1 MFYNW
6 IEVLQMIPEKYA
18 NETDYRKIPREY
30 LNPNIPQGR
39 GMKKWLSMAT
49 IPEQYERLEQYIQ
62 DQNKIEK
69 PLLSEDQIEN
79 INDTLASKMIDNTLA
94 KIQYFANGYIKS
106 VEGIIHKVDTL
117 DSVLYIYTDDVLM
130 PVKLTDIYNI
140 E

>member
-1 MFYNW
+1 
-6 IEVLQMIPEKYA
+6 MIPEKYA

-106 VEGIIHKVDTL
+106 VQGIIHKVDTL

>member
-1 MFYNW
+1 
-6 IEVLQMIPEKYA
+6 MIPEKYA
-18 NETDYRKIPREY
+18 NETDYRKIPRKY

-39 GMKKWLSMAT
+39 GMKKWLPMAT

-62 DQNKIEK
+62 GQNKIEK
-69 PLLSEDQIEN
+69 PLLSEDQIKN

-106 VEGIIHKVDTL
+106 VQGIIHKVDTL

>member
-1 MFYNW
+1 
-6 IEVLQMIPEKYA
+6 MIPEKYA
-18 NETDYRKIPREY
+18 NETDYRKIPRKY

-39 GMKKWLSMAT
+39 GMKKWLPMAT

-62 DQNKIEK
+62 GQNKIEK

-94 KIQYFANGYIKS
+94 KVQYFANGYIKS
-106 VEGIIHKVDTL
+106 VQGIIHKVDTL

>member
-1 MFYNW
+1 
-6 IEVLQMIPEKYA
+6 MIPEKYA
-18 NETDYRKIPREY
+18 NETDYRKIPRKY

-39 GMKKWLSMAT
+39 GMKKWLPMAT

-62 DQNKIEK
+62 GQNKIEK

-106 VEGIIHKVDTL
+106 VQGIIHKVDTL

>member
-1 MFYNW
+1 
-6 IEVLQMIPEKYA
+6 MIPEKYA

-39 GMKKWLSMAT
+39 GMKKWLPMAT

-69 PLLSEDQIEN
+69 PLLSVDQIEN

-106 VEGIIHKVDTL
+106 VQGIIHKVDTL
-117 DSVLYIYTDDVLM
+117 DSVLYIYTNDVLM

>member
-1 MFYNW
+1 
-6 IEVLQMIPEKYA
+6 MIPEKYA

-30 LNPNIPQGR
+30 LNPNIPQNR
-39 GMKKWLSMAT
+39 GMKKWLPMAT

-79 INDTLASKMIDNTLA
+79 INDTLASKVIDNTLA

-106 VEGIIHKVDTL
+106 VQGIIHKVDTL

>member
-1 MFYNW
+1 
-6 IEVLQMIPEKYA
+6 MIPEKYA
-18 NETDYRKIPREY
+18 NETDYRKIHREY
-30 LNPNIPQGR
+30 LNPNIPQNR
-39 GMKKWLSMAT
+39 GMKKWLPMAT

-79 INDTLASKMIDNTLA
+79 INDTLASKVIDNTLA

-106 VEGIIHKVDTL
+106 VQGIIHKVDTL

>member
-1 MFYNW
+1 
-6 IEVLQMIPEKYA
+6 MIPEKYA

-30 LNPNIPQGR
+30 LNPNIPQNR
-39 GMKKWLSMAT
+39 GMKKWLPMAT

-62 DQNKIEK
+62 DPNKIEK

-106 VEGIIHKVDTL
+106 VQGIIHKVDTL

>member
-1 MFYNW
+1 
-6 IEVLQMIPEKYA
+6 MIPEKYA
-18 NETDYRKIPREY
+18 NETDYRKIPRKY

-39 GMKKWLSMAT
+39 GMKKWLPMAT

-62 DQNKIEK
+62 GQNKIEK

-94 KIQYFANGYIKS
+94 KIEYFANGYIKS
-106 VEGIIHKVDTL
+106 VQGIIHKVDTL

>member
-1 MFYNW
+1 
-6 IEVLQMIPEKYA
+6 MIPEKYA
-18 NETDYRKIPREY
+18 NETDYRKIPCEY

-39 GMKKWLSMAT
+39 GMKKWLPMAT

-62 DQNKIEK
+62 GQNKIEK

-106 VEGIIHKVDTL
+106 VQGIIHKVDTL

-130 PVKLTDIYNI
+130 SVKLTDIYNI

>member
-1 MFYNW
+1 
-6 IEVLQMIPEKYA
+6 MIPEKYA

-39 GMKKWLSMAT
+39 EMKKWLPMAT

-69 PLLSEDQIEN
+69 PLLSEDQVEN

-94 KIQYFANGYIKS
+94 KIHYFANGYIKS
-106 VEGIIHKVDTL
+106 VQGIIHKVNTF

>member
-1 MFYNW
+1 
-6 IEVLQMIPEKYA
+6 MIPEKYA
-18 NETDYRKIPREY
+18 NETDYRKIPRKY

-39 GMKKWLSMAT
+39 GMKKWLPMAT

-62 DQNKIEK
+62 GQNKIEK

-106 VEGIIHKVDTL
+106 VQGIIHKVDTL
-117 DSVLYIYTDDVLM
+117 DSVLYIYTDDVLI

>member
-1 MFYNW
+1 
-6 IEVLQMIPEKYA
+6 MIPEKYA

-30 LNPNIPQGR
+30 LNPNIPQNR
-39 GMKKWLSMAT
+39 GMKKWLPMAT

-79 INDTLASKMIDNTLA
+79 INDTLTSKVIDNTLA

-106 VEGIIHKVDTL
+106 VQGIIHKVDTL

>member
-1 MFYNW
+1 
-6 IEVLQMIPEKYA
+6 MIPEKYA

-117 DSVLYIYTDDVLM
+117 DSLVVSDNNYTSLEE
-130 PVKLTDIYNI
+130 LELLETELNI
-140 E
+140 NDLLE

>member
-1 MFYNW
+1 
-6 IEVLQMIPEKYA
+6 MIPEKYA

-39 GMKKWLSMAT
+39 GMKKWLPMAT

-106 VEGIIHKVDTL
+106 VQGIIHKVDTL

-130 PVKLTDIYNI
+130 SVKLTDIYNI

>member
-1 MFYNW
+1 
-6 IEVLQMIPEKYA
+6 MIPEKYA

-39 GMKKWLSMAT
+39 GMKKWLPMAT

-62 DQNKIEK
+62 DPNKIEK

-106 VEGIIHKVDTL
+106 VQGIIHKVDTL

>member
-1 MFYNW
+1 
-6 IEVLQMIPEKYA
+6 MIPEKYA
-18 NETDYRKIPREY
+18 NETDYRKIPRKY

-39 GMKKWLSMAT
+39 GMKKWLRMAT

-62 DQNKIEK
+62 GQNKIEK

-106 VEGIIHKVDTL
+106 VQGIIHKVDTL

>member
-1 MFYNW
+1 
-6 IEVLQMIPEKYA
+6 
-18 NETDYRKIPREY
+18 
-30 LNPNIPQGR
+30 
-39 GMKKWLSMAT
+39 MAT

-62 DQNKIEK
+62 DPNKIEK

-106 VEGIIHKVDTL
+106 VQGIIHKVDTL

>member
-1 MFYNW
+1 
-6 IEVLQMIPEKYA
+6 MIPEKYA

-39 GMKKWLSMAT
+39 WMKKWLPMAT

-106 VEGIIHKVDTL
+106 VQGIIHKVDTL

>member
-1 MFYNW
+1 
-6 IEVLQMIPEKYA
+6 MIPEKYA
-18 NETDYRKIPREY
+18 NETDYRKIPRKY

-39 GMKKWLSMAT
+39 GMKKWLPMAT

-62 DQNKIEK
+62 GQNKIEK

-94 KIQYFANGYIKS
+94 KIQYFSNGYIKS
-106 VEGIIHKVDTL
+106 VQGIIHKVDTL

>member
-1 MFYNW
+1 
-6 IEVLQMIPEKYA
+6 MIPEKYA
-18 NETDYRKIPREY
+18 NETDYRKISRKY

-39 GMKKWLSMAT
+39 GMKKWLPMAT

-62 DQNKIEK
+62 GQNKIEK

-106 VEGIIHKVDTL
+106 VQGIIHKVDTL

>member
-1 MFYNW
+1 
-6 IEVLQMIPEKYA
+6 MIPEKYA

>member
-1 MFYNW
+1 
-6 IEVLQMIPEKYA
+6 K
-18 NETDYRKIPREY
+18 
-30 LNPNIPQGR
+30 
-39 GMKKWLSMAT
+39 AT

-62 DQNKIEK
+62 GQNKIEK

-106 VEGIIHKVDTL
+106 VQGIIHKVDTL

>member
-1 MFYNW
+1 
-6 IEVLQMIPEKYA
+6 MIPEKYA
-18 NETDYRKIPREY
+18 NETDYRKIPRKY

-39 GMKKWLSMAT
+39 GMKKWLPMAT

-62 DQNKIEK
+62 GQNKIEK

-79 INDTLASKMIDNTLA
+79 INDTLASKMSDNTLA

-106 VEGIIHKVDTL
+106 VQGIIHKVDTL